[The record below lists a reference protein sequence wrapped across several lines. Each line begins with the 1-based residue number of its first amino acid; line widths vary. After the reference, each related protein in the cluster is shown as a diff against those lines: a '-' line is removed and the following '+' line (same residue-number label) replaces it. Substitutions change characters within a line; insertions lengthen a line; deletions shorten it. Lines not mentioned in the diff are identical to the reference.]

1 MKKFMLLL
9 TAGLLLCQLALAAPV
24 QKKEREEKP
33 RLPKSQAEITLR
45 LVEAS
50 SEAAMANDAA
60 ALIPQE
66 LQKLLTF
73 TRYHLLD
80 SGYLRGVEDD
90 DLSITL
96 GGNLLGEVKFKV
108 RADVT
113 PAIIEY
119 EVEIQGPRPEKGSA
133 QRMLQTAATGKS
145 GETVVLGASRMKES
159 SKALIVLL
167 TGKLLP

>member
-1 MKKFMLLL
+1 MKKLTLLL
-9 TAGLLLCQLALAAPV
+9 VLSLLFCQVALGGQNQKEKEKDKVRAP
-24 QKKEREEKP
+24 RM
-33 RLPKSQAEITLR
+33 QAEITLR
-45 LVEAS
+45 LVEAG

-80 SGYLRGVEDD
+80 SGYIRGVEDED
-90 DLSITL
+90 MSITL
-96 GGNLLGEVKFKV
+96 GGNLLGKIKYRV
-108 RADVT
+108 RAGVT
-113 PAIIEY
+113 PAELEY

-133 QRMLQTAATGKS
+133 QRMLQTSATGKS